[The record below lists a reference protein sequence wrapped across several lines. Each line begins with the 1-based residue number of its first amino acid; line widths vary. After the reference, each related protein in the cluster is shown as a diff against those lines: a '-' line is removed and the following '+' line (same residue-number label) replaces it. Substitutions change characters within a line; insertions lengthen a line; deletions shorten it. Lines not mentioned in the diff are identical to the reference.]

1 MNTTSNPTLD
11 PVQSLIDQVNSTVML
26 AKEAKGDPARRLQAG
41 QQLATEAT
49 PLIAQLQA
57 ALGDTAPQFTTLCD
71 KVANEILSCAI
82 DYFNGTSELDTPD
95 KSLQA
100 LALQKQ
106 AAGLAKGTIA
116 QQRAQ
121 ENGQIFQAGADNLP
135 KRDIIYEVA
144 LLKTL
149 EMQFSRPPLSVEGAK
164 SLIEQA
170 QPALD
175 KIRAARGADS
185 TDFRQ
190 AASGITEKALS
201 NMVAD
206 INDQQ
211 AAYNAASKSE
221 QPKRLET
228 LLRTMEQAVEITNQL
243 DALAMTPATRA
254 YFDRNKAKLAQILQ
268 RYREADIT
276 PLSPTRKL
284 IFGIILF
291 VLLVIIFLCAS
302 ILR

>member
-11 PVQSLIDQVNSTVML
+11 PVQSLIDQVNSAVML

-49 PLIAQLQA
+49 PLLARLQVS
-57 ALGDTAPQFTTLCD
+57 LGDTAPQFTTLCD

-149 EMQFSRPPLSVEGAK
+149 EMQYSRPPLSVEGAK

-302 ILR
+302 IFR

>member
-11 PVQSLIDQVNSTVML
+11 PVQSLIDQVNSAVML

-41 QQLATEAT
+41 QQLATETT
-49 PLIAQLQA
+49 PLLARLQV
-57 ALGDTAPQFTTLCD
+57 ALGDAAPQFTTLCD

-221 QPKRLET
+221 QPRRLEA
-228 LLRTMEQAVEITNQL
+228 LLRTMEQAMEITNQL
-243 DALAMTPATRA
+243 DTLAMTPATRA

-268 RYREADIT
+268 RYKEADIT

-302 ILR
+302 IFR

>member
-11 PVQSLIDQVNSTVML
+11 PVQSLIDQVNSAVML

-49 PLIAQLQA
+49 PLLARLQA
-57 ALGDTAPQFTTLCD
+57 ALGDAAPQFTTLCD

-149 EMQFSRPPLSVEGAK
+149 EMQYSRPPLSVEGAK

-221 QPKRLET
+221 QPKRLEA
-228 LLRTMEQAVEITNQL
+228 LLRTMEQAMEITNQL

-302 ILR
+302 IFR